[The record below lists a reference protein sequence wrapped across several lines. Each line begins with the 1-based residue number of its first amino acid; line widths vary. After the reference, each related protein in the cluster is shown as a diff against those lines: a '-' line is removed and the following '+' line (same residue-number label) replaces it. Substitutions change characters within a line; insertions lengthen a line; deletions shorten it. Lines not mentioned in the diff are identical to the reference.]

1 MSNSNKVKPA
11 DLSNAI
17 MKYLQEYKED
27 IEEDVVDISNKVIKE
42 AKAELKSIS
51 PKANKTVKLKGGTT
65 VAPGSYA
72 KSWSIKNGQKAKD
85 IYSKIAY
92 NREHYRLTH
101 LLEFGHAT
109 RNGRKDKSN
118 TSYQTNRKK
127 IWCKVCGFTRKKN
140 KKGELE

>member
-1 MSNSNKVKPA
+1 MSKKCKPEQMT
-11 DLSNAI
+11 DILTE
-17 MKYLQEYKED
+17 YLLELKGD

-42 AKAELKSIS
+42 AKVELKSIS

>member
-27 IEEDVVDISNKVIKE
+27 IEEDVVDISNKVTKE
-42 AKAELKSIS
+42 ARTELKSVS

-72 KSWSIKNGQKAKD
+72 KSWSIKNGQKAKE
-85 IYSKIAY
+85 IYSKVVY
-92 NREHYRLTH
+92 NRKHYRLTH

-109 RNGRKDKSN
+109 RNGGRTKPMPHIRPTEEK
-118 TSYQTNRKK
+118 YKEE
-127 IWCKVCGFTRKKN
+127 FTQ
-140 KKGELE
+140 ELEKRIKRGN